1 MGANLLTKLLTQH
14 ILKGNMRSP
23 VGVRGGGVRGRQ
35 VGAGVWSVAIFWSD
49 LM

>member
-1 MGANLLTKLLTQH
+1 
-14 ILKGNMRSP
+14 MRSP

-35 VGAGVWSVAIFWSD
+35 VGAGIWSVAIFWSD